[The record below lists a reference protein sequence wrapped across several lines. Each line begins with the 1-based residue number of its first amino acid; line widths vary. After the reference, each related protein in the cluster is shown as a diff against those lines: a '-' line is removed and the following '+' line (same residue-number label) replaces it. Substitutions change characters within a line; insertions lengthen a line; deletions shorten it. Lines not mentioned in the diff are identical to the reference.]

1 VCARLLAPTGE
12 SGKLRLV
19 HLPRRA
25 ARVVSVTLFA
35 VGCATAPSSPPSS
48 PSPGSSPA
56 ATTTPTTSAAAGWDC
71 GDVLV
76 PPAGYEQ
83 ETAFVAAAVAD
94 ARQQAVDGA
103 RARLLSRLC
112 DGRPCEGLAPHVTPW
127 RTGQGGDQVCAMVVI
142 DAAEVQRWRARQ
154 SLSDLDQQLAGAA
167 RALVDGLASPTVAID
182 KIEDGGVPG
191 GERARWLEA
200 RMVTA
205 LGHAGARVVDVPADF
220 SGVGLPAGTQ
230 ALVSA
235 RTTMRREQGESIVEA
250 IWEARVS
257 TGRGPPTRRAAP
269 PVTFLAVAAPPNPVV
284 VDALPPS
291 RPDLAI
297 RVASHHAGG
306 LCAGEQ
312 TQVKLT
318 TTQTLQVRVFDL
330 YGEDGAVLIFP
341 NDERPDGRVVGG
353 RTIDLGG
360 PGGFAV
366 VPVPDSSVERFLV
379 VAAPTEAGLG
389 AFASYRRACRVD
401 PAIARAL
408 HRGQGLPGGALVAS
422 DGFRLLPEADC
433 PGVKAPSPAE
443 RQALARALAE
453 LPPCP

>member
-1 VCARLLAPTGE
+1 M
-12 SGKLRLV
+12 
-19 HLPRRA
+19 
-25 ARVVSVTLFA
+25 
-35 VGCATAPSSPPSS
+35 
-48 PSPGSSPA
+48 
-56 ATTTPTTSAAAGWDC
+56 
-71 GDVLV
+71 LV

-83 ETAFVAAAVAD
+83 ETAFVASTTAHAH
-94 ARQQAVDGA
+94 QQAVDGA
-103 RARLLSRLC
+103 RATLLSRLC

-127 RTGQGGDQVCAMVVI
+127 RTGQGAAQVCAMVVI

-154 SLSDLDQQLAGAA
+154 SLNDLDAQLATAA

-205 LGHAGARVVDVPADF
+205 LGQAGARVVDVPADF
-220 SGVGLPAGTQ
+220 SGVGLPTGTQ
-230 ALVSA
+230 VLVSA
-235 RTTMRREQGESIVEA
+235 RTTTRREQGERVIEV

-257 TGRGPPTRRAAP
+257 TGRGPPVRRAAP

-291 RPDLAI
+291 RTDLAI

-318 TTQTLQVRVFDL
+318 TAQTLQVRVFDL
-330 YGEDGAVLIFP
+330 YGADGAVLIFP
-341 NDERPDGRVVGG
+341 NAERPDGRVVGG

-360 PGGFAV
+360 PEGFAV

-379 VAAPTEAGLG
+379 IAAPSEAGLG
-389 AFASYRRACRVD
+389 AFAAYRQACRVE

-408 HRGQGLPGGALVAS
+408 HRGQGLPDGALVAS
-422 DGFRLLPEADC
+422 DGFRLLPEAEC
-433 PGVKAPSPAE
+433 PGVKAPGPVE